1 MILDVDFLINFFEKY
16 SQRTKGKELDEQDAP
31 ASAPTG
37 GGETGGGSSSSGKS
51 PKKWETG
58 LTRGKANQIGNTKW
72 ESGRKFGKTYMN
84 DPKYSWKSDRAMGKT
99 GGSDFA

>member
-1 MILDVDFLINFFEKY
+1 MILDIDYLIDFFRKHTTSFEK
-16 SQRTKGKELDEQDAP
+16 KEIEEQDAP
-31 ASAPTG
+31 TSAPS
-37 GGETGGGSSSSGKS
+37 GGGSAGGTTAPAGKS

-72 ESGRKFGKTYMN
+72 ESGRTLGKTYMN
-84 DPKYSWKSDRAMGKT
+84 DPKYKWTSGRTMGKT